1 MQYMTESMTAT
12 TQGQMW
18 QSELSTEELAEVV
31 PRSAEDKTILIVEDD
46 DYIGSMLVEA
56 LCQET
61 PYRPLL
67 VNDGMQALTLVKRVK
82 PCLIITD
89 YRLPLMNGI
98 ELYDRLHALNELAGT
113 PTIMMSAYLPP
124 QEEVRK
130 RNLVALNKPFELD
143 EFLDKVDSLLQC

>member
-1 MQYMTESMTAT
+1 MQYMTETA
-12 TQGQMW
+12 QGQMW
-18 QSELSTEELAEVV
+18 QSELSTEALAEVASQ
-31 PRSAEDKTILIVEDD
+31 SAEDKTILIVEDD

-56 LCQET
+56 LRQET
-61 PYRPLL
+61 PYQPLL
-67 VNDGMQALTLVKRVK
+67 VNDGMQALSLVKRVK

-98 ELYDRLHALNELAGT
+98 ELYDRLQAVKDLAGT
-113 PTIMMSAYLPP
+113 PAIMMSAYLPP
-124 QEEVRK
+124 REEVRK

>member
-1 MQYMTESMTAT
+1 MQYMTESMTETA
-12 TQGQMW
+12 QEQMW
-18 QSELSTEELAEVV
+18 QSEPSTEELAAGA
-31 PRSAEDKTILIVEDD
+31 PQSAEDKTILIVEDD

-56 LCQET
+56 LRQET

-67 VNDGMQALTLVKRVK
+67 VNDGMQALTLVKQVK

-98 ELYDRLHALNELAGT
+98 ELYDRLHTLNELAET

-124 QEEVRK
+124 QEEMRK